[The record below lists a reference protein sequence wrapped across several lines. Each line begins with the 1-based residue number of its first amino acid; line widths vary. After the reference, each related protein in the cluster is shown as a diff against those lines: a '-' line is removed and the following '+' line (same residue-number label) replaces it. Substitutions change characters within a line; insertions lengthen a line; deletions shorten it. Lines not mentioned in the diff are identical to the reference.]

1 MSRIQTSDFFHK
13 NMSIP
18 LNCVIKMLHQFEFSF
33 IFREE
38 WHRQERLH
46 EVGNGPH
53 RRGPAMPDV
62 VHREQR
68 LTYNR

>member
-18 LNCVIKMLHQFEFSF
+18 LYCVIKVLHQFEFEF

-38 WHRQERLH
+38 
-46 EVGNGPH
+46 
-53 RRGPAMPDV
+53 
-62 VHREQR
+62 
-68 LTYNR
+68 